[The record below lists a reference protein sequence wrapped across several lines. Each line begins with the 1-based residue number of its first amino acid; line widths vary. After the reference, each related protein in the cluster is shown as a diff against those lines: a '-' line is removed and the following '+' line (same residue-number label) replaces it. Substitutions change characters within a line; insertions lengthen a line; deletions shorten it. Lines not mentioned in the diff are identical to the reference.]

1 MKSSTAG
8 LIGIFALALLVVGHY
23 LGLAYTVGVS
33 MALAAIFGYG
43 WPHYLRIPA
52 RKTLGTVIALT
63 GVLAALTAGLAE
75 GRDYLA
81 WSAIYIAVG
90 FGAVMVVQLIRG
102 TGQKHRLESTL
113 GAGAGVAIAGFAC
126 GWVASFRFLGEP
138 GMTLIVAIGA
148 AVALLAGMLSW
159 PDRVIAPLAIV
170 LAVLTGPL
178 AALLFSDLRIVPAAV
193 LAAVVASVIAA
204 FRRLRTLATPLG
216 ASSTERLVA
225 EELNVEGTVPQEL
238 VVGEV
243 SAEETNVEE
252 TNSEKLGLE
261 KLDIEKLTA
270 NGATAGVSA
279 DSVDAAT
286 DAVDLTNSVDVATE
300 EATEISVVP
309 APDKATDNA
318 TDNTPDNA
326 LTSTPR
332 QPVSRAFASA
342 AAALAPILSLGAMVY
357 FLEKILLS

>member
-8 LIGIFALALLVVGHY
+8 LIGIVALALLVGGHY

-43 WPHYLRIPA
+43 WPHYLGIPA
-52 RKTLGTVIALT
+52 KKTLGTVIALT

-90 FGAVMVVQLIRG
+90 FGAIMVVQLIRG

-138 GMTLIVAIGA
+138 GMTLIVAISA
-148 AVALLAGMLSW
+148 AVALLAGMLPW
-159 PDRVIAPLAIV
+159 PDRVNAPLAIV
-170 LAVLTGPL
+170 LAVLAGPL
-178 AALLFSDLRIVPAAV
+178 AALPFSDVRIVPAAV

-204 FRRLRTLATPLG
+204 FRRLRTLAGPLG
-216 ASSTERLVA
+216 ASAAEKLVA
-225 EELNVEGTVPQEL
+225 EETSV
-238 VVGEV
+238 
-243 SAEETNVEE
+243 
-252 TNSEKLGLE
+252 
-261 KLDIEKLTA
+261 EKLTA
-270 NGATAGVSA
+270 EAAT
-279 DSVDAAT
+279 VDAAT
-286 DAVDLTNSVDVATE
+286 VDPTDVTTAASEVATAE
-300 EATEISVVP
+300 LSDANDSVSASAGASVSAP
-309 APDKATDNA
+309 ASA
-318 TDNTPDNA
+318 
-326 LTSTPR
+326 PR
-332 QPVSRAFASA
+332 RTIGLAAAAA
-342 AAALAPILSLGAMVY
+342 AAALAPILSIGAMVY